1 MVGFSLSRTIR
12 SEQLRGALAGVGK
25 VDMRIGVVDGEAVDL
40 PQHAVGEDAV
50 QVERDDDRHVLHR
63 RCAGSPAAAALG
75 VELAV
80 RAHGAVQREVDAVDT
95 AHRAGLDRL
104 HDLGRKPRP
113 ARRGEQARLSGARAP
128 WSGRSR
134 SPPPRSTGSAPP
146 SPVFRPSCASISVA
160 ALDVKVLVARRQRV
174 EGRDLLHA
182 LGDQDP
188 RALAHAVLLEMDGGD
203 APFDTKAEWTE
214 QVRPP
219 PRTSGAGKLVLV
231 VVLHDD
237 GHAVAA
243 LHAAWTGRHPQE
255 P

>member
-1 MVGFSLSRTIR
+1 M
-12 SEQLRGALAGVGK
+12 
-25 VDMRIGVVDGEAVDL
+25 
-40 PQHAVGEDAV
+40 
-50 QVERDDDRHVLHR
+50 QVERDDDRHGLTDD
-63 RCAGSPAAAALG
+63 APGLLQQLALG

-104 HDLGRKPRP
+104 NNLGRKPRP
-113 ARRGEQARLSGARAP
+113 PRRGEQARRSGARP

-134 SPPPRSTGSAPP
+134 SPPPEGPEARRQAPCLGHPAPASRS
-146 SPVFRPSCASISVA
+146 
-160 ALDVKVLVARRQRV
+160 ALDMKVLVGRRHRV

-182 LGDQDP
+182 LDDQDP

-237 GHAVAA
+237 GHAVTA